1 MKKLTIKEA
10 KQELTIGE
18 KIDYIYDYLN
28 EVFFETP
35 KMEVLNVLTA
45 RFGMEQGI
53 IEFWA
58 YYEGWSNASIDN
70 IYNEILDQLEEDAE
84 NQDATINIE

>member
-1 MKKLTIKEA
+1 
-10 KQELTIGE
+10 
-18 KIDYIYDYLN
+18 
-28 EVFFETP
+28 
-35 KMEVLNVLTA
+35 MEVLNVLTA